1 MKFRC
6 TRLVSLML
14 ALVLLASV
22 LTLPALAAPH
32 YYDVDT
38 DIYGEGFIKLRTYY
52 QEAGEKVTVTAYPDR
67 GYILTSLKVIKDN
80 GHTVDFYTVRRN
92 QFRFVMPYSD
102 VTVRAVFTP
111 AWLVALGALGI
122 FEENEVIPFD
132 DVTYYDWYYDAVR
145 FVYDNGFMEGTGERT
160 FSPNG
165 SLTRGMIAQILYN
178 VEGENRSYASTF
190 SDVPNGKWY
199 ADAVNWAAQNDIVHG
214 VGEDKFAPEKAVTRQ
229 EMAAIFYRYAEIK
242 GYDMS
247 ASASL
252 ASYPDAGKVSGWA
265 ENAMEWAVGSYLISG
280 RTNGNLDPT
289 GDATRA
295 EVAQII
301 MWFCSNVL

>member
-6 TRLVSLML
+6 TRLVSLVL
-14 ALVLLASV
+14 ALVLLACT
-22 LTLPALAAPH
+22 LTVPALAAPH
-32 YYDVDT
+32 YFDVEM
-38 DIYGEGFIKLRTYY
+38 DIYGEGSLTLSTNCQK
-52 QEAGEKVTVTAYPDR
+52 AGEKVTVTASPDR
-67 GYILTSLKVIKDN
+67 GYLLTSLKVIKGN
-80 GHTVDFYTVRRN
+80 GRTVDFYSVRRN
-92 QFRFVMPYSD
+92 QYRFIMPYSD
-102 VTVRAVFTP
+102 VTVQAVFTP
-111 AWLVALGALGI
+111 AWLVALGALGA

-178 VEGENRSYASTF
+178 AEKETRSYASEF
-190 SDVPNGKWY
+190 SDVSNGKWY
-199 ADAVNWAAQNDIVHG
+199 ADAVNWAAKNDIVRG
-214 VGEDKFAPEKAVTRQ
+214 VGDGKFAPEKAVTRQ
-229 EMAAIFYRYAEIK
+229 EMAAIFYRYAELK

-247 ASASL
+247 ASGDLSGF
-252 ASYPDAGKVSGWA
+252 PDASKVSGWA
-265 ENAMEWAVGSYLISG
+265 ETAMEWAVGSYLISG

-289 GDATRA
+289 GNATRA